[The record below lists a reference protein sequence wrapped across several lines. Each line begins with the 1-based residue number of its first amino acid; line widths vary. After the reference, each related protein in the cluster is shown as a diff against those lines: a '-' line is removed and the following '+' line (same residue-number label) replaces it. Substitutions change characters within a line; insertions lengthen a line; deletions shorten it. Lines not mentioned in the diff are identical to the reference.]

1 MSETQNSENMKK
13 ILIFILSGYLAGLLG
28 TATYL
33 YFYNADPKFRLENT
47 DAFSVHEN
55 RTDSDGNALTSYPL
69 GPVPFENMNEMN
81 EAFARASSESTPSV
95 VYIKTL
101 TEKRYSN
108 TWYEWFFGDQP
119 SQTYISTGS
128 GVIFTSDGYIV
139 TNNHVIESADIIEVI
154 HSKRTYEAK
163 LIGTDP
169 STDLAV
175 LKIEKTDLPN
185 IKLGSARKLNVG
197 EWVLAVG
204 NPFNL
209 TSTVTAGIVS
219 AKGRQINIL
228 KTNFPIESF
237 IQTDAAINPGNS
249 GGALVNVNGEL
260 VGINTAILSKTGSY
274 AGYGFAVPVD
284 IVAKIVGDL
293 INYGEVQKS
302 FTGAEMIDID
312 QQVGEKMNLEDWNG
326 VIVHKL
332 QKGGAAAKAGLQ
344 ENDIVIGI
352 DGDAIRNKGE
362 FEEIISYHSPGDRIG
377 ITYKRNNR
385 IENTQI
391 TLTNAEG
398 TTSILK
404 REVYTSRSLG
414 ADFEIVPKV
423 EKELLG
429 IPHGVRITKIR
440 SGFINRL
447 NIEEGFTVTFI
458 NKIPIEDPETL
469 AEILTKIRGRVYI
482 EGVNREGVKGYYSY
496 FF

>member
-1 MSETQNSENMKK
+1 MKK
-13 ILIFILSGYLAGLLG
+13 IFVFILSGFVAGVLGAATFHYFFNPTDTDQNRDPNLFASHKNLADSDRMAF
-28 TATYL
+28 ATY
-33 YFYNADPKFRLENT
+33 PEPGV
-47 DAFSVHEN
+47 S
-55 RTDSDGNALTSYPL
+55 
-69 GPVPFENMNEMN
+69 FEDVDEMN
-81 EAFARASSESTPSV
+81 EAFAKASRESTPSV

-101 TEKRYSN
+101 TEKVYSN
-108 TWYEWFFGDQP
+108 TWYEWFFGDRI
-119 SQTYISTGS
+119 SQSYISTGS
-128 GVIFTSDGYIV
+128 GVIFTPDGYIV
-139 TNNHVIESADIIEVI
+139 TNNHVVENADVIEVI
-154 HSKRTYEAK
+154 HGKRTYEAE

-185 IKLGSARKLNVG
+185 IKIGSARRLGVG

-249 GGALVNVNGEL
+249 GGALVNVKGEL

-302 FTGAEMIDID
+302 YIGAEMIDID
-312 QQVGEKMNLEDWNG
+312 EQIGKEMDLDDWNG
-326 VIVHKL
+326 VLVHKI
-332 QKGGAAAKAGLQ
+332 QEDGAAAKAGIT
-344 ENDIVIGI
+344 ENDIIIGI
-352 DGDAIRNKGE
+352 DGAEIRSKGE
-362 FEEIISYHSPGDRIG
+362 FEELISYHSPGDRID
-377 ITYKRNNR
+377 ISYKHGN
-385 IENTQI
+385 QI
-391 TLTNAEG
+391 KNKVVTLTNAEG

-404 REVYTSRSLG
+404 REIYTSRSLG
-414 ADFEIVPKV
+414 ADFEVVPKV

-429 IPHGVRITKIR
+429 IPHGVRIKKIR
-440 SGFINRL
+440 SGLIKRL
-447 NIEEGFTVTFI
+447 NIEEGFTVTYV
-458 NKIPIEDPETL
+458 NKIPIEDPEKL

-482 EGVNREGVKGYYSY
+482 EGVNREGERGYYSY

>member
-1 MSETQNSENMKK
+1 MKK
-13 ILIFILSGYLAGLLG
+13 IFVFVLSGFMAGLLG
-28 TATYL
+28 AATFHFIFNPETRDRKVDLNSFTTDENVADSDRMSFPTYL
-33 YFYNADPKFRLENT
+33 NARM
-47 DAFSVHEN
+47 
-55 RTDSDGNALTSYPL
+55 
-69 GPVPFENMNEMN
+69 PFEDMDEMN
-81 EAFARASSESTPSV
+81 EAFALASRESTPSV
-95 VYIKTL
+95 VYIKTI
-101 TEKRYSN
+101 TEKVYSN
-108 TWYEWFFGDQP
+108 TWYEWFFGDRV
-119 SQTYISTGS
+119 SQSYISTGS

-139 TNNHVIESADIIEVI
+139 TNNHVVENADIIEVI
-154 HSKRTYEAK
+154 HNKRTYEAE

-175 LKIEKTDLPN
+175 LKIDRSDLPN
-185 IKLGSARKLNVG
+185 IKIGSARHLNVG

-249 GGALVNVNGEL
+249 GGALVNVKGEL
-260 VGINTAILSKTGSY
+260 MGINTAILSKTGSY

-284 IVAKIVGDL
+284 IVAKIVEDL

-302 FTGAEMIDID
+302 YFGAEMMDID
-312 QQVGEKMNLEDWNG
+312 EQIGREMDLEDWNG
-326 VIVHKL
+326 VLVHKI
-332 QKGGAAAKAGLQ
+332 QEEGAAAKAGIT
-344 ENDIVIGI
+344 ENDIIVGI
-352 DGDAIRNKGE
+352 DGDEIRSKGE
-362 FEEIISYHSPGDRIG
+362 FEELISYHSPGDRID
-377 ITYKRNNR
+377 ITYIHGDHTKNAVV
-385 IENTQI
+385 

-404 REVYTSRSLG
+404 REIFTSRSLG
-414 ADFEIVPKV
+414 ADFEVVPKV

-429 IPHGVRITKIR
+429 IPHGVRIKKIR
-440 SGFINRL
+440 SGLIKRL
-447 NIEEGFTVTFI
+447 NIEEGFTVTYI
-458 NKIPIEDPETL
+458 NKIPIEDPEKL

>member
-1 MSETQNSENMKK
+1 MKK
-13 ILIFILSGYLAGLLG
+13 IIVLILAGYLAGLMGAATFQFFSENDSPG
-28 TATYL
+28 TYKDPNAVHELVSGSDGLAFATY
-33 YFYNADPKFRLENT
+33 P
-47 DAFSVHEN
+47 
-55 RTDSDGNALTSYPL
+55 DSR
-69 GPVPFENMNEMN
+69 VPIENMEEMN
-81 EAFARASSESTPSV
+81 EAFARASRESTPSV
-95 VYIKTL
+95 VFIKTF
-101 TEKRYSN
+101 TEKVYTN
-108 TWYEWFFGDQP
+108 TWYEWFFGDRP
-119 SQTYISTGS
+119 SQSYISTGS

-139 TNNHVIESADIIEVI
+139 TNNHVVENADVIEVI
-154 HSKRTYEAK
+154 HNKRAFEAS
-163 LIGTDP
+163 LVSTDP

-175 LKIEKTDLPN
+175 LKIDQTDLPN
-185 IKLGSARKLNVG
+185 INIGSARRLEVG

-293 INYGEVQKS
+293 INYGEVQKAYL
-302 FTGAEMIDID
+302 GAEMLDID
-312 QQVGEKMNLEDWNG
+312 QQIGKEMELDDWNG
-326 VIVHKL
+326 VLV
-332 QKGGAAAKAGLQ
+332 QKIQEGGAADKAGIW
-344 ENDIVIGI
+344 EKDIIIGI
-352 DGDAIRNKGE
+352 DGDEIRSKGE
-362 FEEIISYHSPGDRIG
+362 FEELISYHSPGDRLEIVYRRENQ
-377 ITYKRNNR
+377 TRN
-385 IENTQI
+385 TVV

-414 ADFEIVPKV
+414 AEFEIVPKV
-423 EKELLG
+423 ERELLG
-429 IPHGVRITKIR
+429 IPHGVRVRKIR
-440 SGFINRL
+440 GGLMSRL
-447 NIEEGFTVTFI
+447 NIEEGFTITHI
-458 NKIPIEDPETL
+458 NKIPVEDPEKL
-469 AEILTKIRGRVYI
+469 ADILTKIRGRVYI
-482 EGVNREGVKGYYSY
+482 EGVNREGDKGYYSY